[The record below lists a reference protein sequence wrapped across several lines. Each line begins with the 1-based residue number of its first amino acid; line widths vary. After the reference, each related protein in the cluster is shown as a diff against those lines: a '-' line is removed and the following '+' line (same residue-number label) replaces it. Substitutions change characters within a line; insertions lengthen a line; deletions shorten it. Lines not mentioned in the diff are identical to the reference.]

1 MFRGIIQNNKD
12 NIILND
18 LRIFG
23 LGSSIDYTNQV
34 CKSLLLKRSEH
45 TEAWQDDDEPY
56 VLSQENVRGCD
67 VFIVQS
73 LYSCEKERLADKF
86 LKLLLFARSLRDAS
100 AKRITLVL
108 PYFAFQR
115 QDRKTESRA
124 PVYTKY
130 IPEMVEGL
138 LRPDDRILTI
148 DAHNLSA
155 YQSGFRLMLDHLEA
169 KPVVCDWFTNSATRL
184 FPDIDLNN
192 LCFASPDE
200 GGVKRV
206 GFYRKRIQSQMR
218 IEIDTASV
226 YKTHEGKEIEAHG
239 VMGNVSGKDVFLI
252 DDMISSG
259 TTLVKAKNAIE
270 KEGGKVRAAIAT
282 HGLFVG
288 QANERIGLLQEDGVK
303 VVVTD
308 TVHTNK
314 LNSKLQ
320 KSLIVIPTAP
330 LLAEAIRCIHNEESV
345 SKLLS

>member
-1 MFRGIIQNNKD
+1 V
-12 NIILND
+12 ND

-23 LGSSIDYTNQV
+23 LGSSVEYTDQV
-34 CKSLLLKRSEH
+34 CKTLGIKRSDH
-45 TEAWQDDDEPY
+45 KEAWQDDDEPY

-73 LYSCEKERLADKF
+73 LYSCHKERLADKF

-100 AKRITLVL
+100 ARRITLVM

-130 IPEMVEGL
+130 IPEIIEGL

-169 KPVVCDWFTNSATRL
+169 KPVVCDWFSNSAARL
-184 FPDIDLNN
+184 WPEVDFDN

-206 GFYRKRIQSQMR
+206 GFYRKRIQSQMK
-218 IEIDTASV
+218 IEISTASV
-226 YKTHEGKEIEAHG
+226 YKTHEGKHIETHG
-239 VMGNVSGKDVFLI
+239 VMGNVQGKDVYLI

-259 TTLVKAKNAIE
+259 TTLVKATDSIE
-270 KEGGKVRAAIAT
+270 KQGGKVRAAIAT

-288 QANERIGLLQEDGVK
+288 NANERIALLQERGIK
-303 VVVTD
+303 VIVTD

-314 LNSKLQ
+314 LDPTLL
-320 KSLIVIPTAP
+320 KSLVVIPTAP
-330 LLAEAIRCIHNEESV
+330 LIGEAIRCIHNEESI
-345 SKLLS
+345 SRLIA